1 MVPNRA
7 THHIL
12 LKWTFNISEPML
24 NLINILY
31 FEILDKFTYMLNQ
44 GSWLNLPLVPKKTDV
59 DMKHIFQI
67 FYIFQNQS
75 PEVFYKEGILKFHK
89 IHKKI
94 SVSKS
99 LFELSYSLKA
109 YNLIK
114 KTFRHKCFPTNFA
127 KC

>member
-1 MVPNRA
+1 MP
-7 THHIL
+7 
-12 LKWTFNISEPML
+12 